1 MEFDDLK
8 RQSNLK
14 VLLEGES
21 GTGKTINAAK
31 IALGVLDNGGSVL
44 YADTEA
50 EGSETIVNVIE
61 STDYEESVV
70 ANLDYERVGN
80 YDEMVSIFEKSDQYD
95 LLVIDT
101 LDHKHTFVLKA
112 VTDAKRDGD
121 ADWNE
126 YATIYSEEKEFMGEI
141 GNPETN
147 IVATLDPDS
156 GKDGKPKGAQT
167 NVRGYFSAVVQ
178 TKKTGD
184 NDCDH
189 KILNWVG
196 NSDWIGK
203 KLPDLPKVVS
213 EEIAERLE

>member
-14 VLLEGES
+14 VLLEGQS

-44 YADTEA
+44 YTDTEA
-50 EGSETIVNVIE
+50 EGSETIVNLIE
-61 STDYEESVV
+61 DSDYDESVV
-70 ANLDYERVGN
+70 SNLDYERVGS
-80 YDEMVSIFEKSDQYD
+80 YDEMVAIFEKAGQYD

-141 GNPETN
+141 GSPKTN

-167 NVRGYFSAVVQ
+167 NVRGYFSAVIQ

-184 NDCDH
+184 SDWDH

-196 NSDWIGK
+196 KSDWIGK
-203 KLPDLPKVVS
+203 KLPEMPKVVAD
-213 EEIAERLE
+213 EIAKRLE